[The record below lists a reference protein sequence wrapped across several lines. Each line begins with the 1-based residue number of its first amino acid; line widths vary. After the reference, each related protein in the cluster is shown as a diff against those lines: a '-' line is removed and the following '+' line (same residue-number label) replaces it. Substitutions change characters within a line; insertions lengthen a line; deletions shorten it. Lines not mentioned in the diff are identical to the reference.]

1 MVARTPQP
9 ARAAAAP
16 DNSAAGVRVS
26 LRAKA
31 LLPILLVLLSGLAL
45 FVWVSFPLAHAAQ
58 RSVLLVAAAGAI
70 AICGVSLVVLAVL
83 VQRPLDELR
92 EKIARVSAGDLTVSV
107 DFAAR
112 NDEIGELGRNFNEMV
127 RQMRASRE
135 EIQHLYQTQMSRAEH
150 LATLGEIAA
159 GLAHEIRNPL
169 AGIAGVLEVVGR
181 DVPDSSPAKEVLHDA
196 RHEVQRIQRILTD
209 LLGYARPKP
218 PNIVPADLGATI
230 EHAVKLARQ
239 QVASKKIEI
248 DWNPC
253 AAASS
258 VRHDAAQIEQ
268 VVLNILLN
276 AIQAIEGEGRITIDA
291 HCDPNHSRVIITDT
305 GRGMMPDQIQNAFR
319 PFYTTKRTGTGLGLS
334 LARRIVEAHGGQIE
348 LTSTPGQGTTFT
360 ISLPTA

>member
-1 MVARTPQP
+1 MVARLEKSPG
-9 ARAAAAP
+9 AHAE
-16 DNSAAGVRVS
+16 SAAGPAVS

-31 LLPILLVLLSGLAL
+31 LLPILAVLLAGLAL
-45 FVWVSFPLAHAAQ
+45 FVWVSLPMAGTAQ
-58 RSVLLVAAAGAI
+58 RSVLLIAAAGAV
-70 AICGVSLVVLAVL
+70 AICAVLLVVLAVL

-92 EKIARVSAGDLTVSV
+92 EKIARVSAGDLTVQV

-127 RQMRASRE
+127 RQMRESRD
-135 EIQHLYQTQMSRAEH
+135 EIQRLHQTQMTRAEH

-181 DVPDSSPAKEVLHDA
+181 DVPDSSPAKEVLGDA
-196 RHEVQRIQRILTD
+196 RHEVQRIQRILSD

-218 PNIVPADLGATI
+218 PNIVPADLSVTI

-239 QVASKKIEI
+239 QAASKNIEI
-248 DWNPC
+248 EWNPC
-253 AAASS
+253 AAAVA

-268 VVLNILLN
+268 VILNILLN
-276 AIQAIEGEGRITIDA
+276 AIQAIDNAGRITVEA
-291 HCDPNHSRVIITDT
+291 QCSAQHARIIISDT

-319 PFYTTKRTGTGLGLS
+319 PFYTTKRQGTGLGLS
-334 LARRIVEAHGGQIE
+334 LARRIVEAHSGRID
-348 LTSTPGQGTTFT
+348 LSSTPGQGTTFT
-360 ISLPTA
+360 ITLPAA